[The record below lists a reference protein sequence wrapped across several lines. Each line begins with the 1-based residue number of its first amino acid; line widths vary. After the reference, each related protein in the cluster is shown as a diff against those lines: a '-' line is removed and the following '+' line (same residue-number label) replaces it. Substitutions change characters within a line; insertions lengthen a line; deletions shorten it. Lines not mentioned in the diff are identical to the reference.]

1 MSVVVGGVEYS
12 LNNWA
17 RYEIK
22 RRAAELESV
31 NYYPHCEYIMPE
43 DIVVSILG
51 SKPNCPFLEALKR
64 FHDFLKKRRII
75 FKGEYLVIPWMGAQ
89 DVADMIHHVEN
100 RINLDHLED
109 LAHMLKLITYHK
121 SFDTCINQAFE
132 HLYAFK
138 FPDANIETHDLKH
151 IRQLEKKM
159 YGYILRLEKLQTV
172 LTFYIEFL
180 LKQV

>member
-64 FHDFLKKRRII
+64 FHDFLKND
-75 FKGEYLVIPWMGAQ
+75 E
-89 DVADMIHHVEN
+89 
-100 RINLDHLED
+100 
-109 LAHMLKLITYHK
+109 
-121 SFDTCINQAFE
+121 SS
-132 HLYAFK
+132 
-138 FPDANIETHDLKH
+138 
-151 IRQLEKKM
+151 
-159 YGYILRLEKLQTV
+159 LRGSTL
-172 LTFYIEFL
+172 
-180 LKQV
+180 

>member
-1 MSVVVGGVEYS
+1 
-12 LNNWA
+12 
-17 RYEIK
+17 
-22 RRAAELESV
+22 
-31 NYYPHCEYIMPE
+31 
-43 DIVVSILG
+43 
-51 SKPNCPFLEALKR
+51 
-64 FHDFLKKRRII
+64 
-75 FKGEYLVIPWMGAQ
+75 MGAQ